1 MSLAPYALMAWF
13 LLKHRDAVRVKSA
26 EEAKMMQMVQP
37 STEKE
42 N

>member
-1 MSLAPYALMAWF
+1 M
-13 LLKHRDAVRVKSA
+13 KHGDAVKVKSA

>member
-1 MSLAPYALMAWF
+1 MAWF
-13 LLKHRDAVRVKSA
+13 LIKRREAIGKNSA

>member
-1 MSLAPYALMAWF
+1 MSPALYALMAWF
-13 LLKHRDAVRVKSA
+13 LIKHRETVRVKSA